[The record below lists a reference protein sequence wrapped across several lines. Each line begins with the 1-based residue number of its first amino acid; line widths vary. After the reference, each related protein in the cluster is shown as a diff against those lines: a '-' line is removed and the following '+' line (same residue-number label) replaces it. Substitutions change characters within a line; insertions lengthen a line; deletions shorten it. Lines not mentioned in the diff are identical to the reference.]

1 MRALRRQDGFTLI
14 ELLVAMVLSAI
25 VFGATLT
32 VLDVYLRQANA
43 TTQRNDAQ
51 DLARLAIDR
60 IVRQLRNVASP
71 LTTPKLLERAT
82 PYDIVFQT
90 IGAQQG
96 GAGGNTSGAERV
108 RYCVPPDTTPGT
120 PADEVLISQTQTWAT
135 STPAADPWSSDPS
148 VTIPCPDTTFAQQPN
163 GIIIATAI
171 TNRSQSAPCL
181 GVSGQPVFG
190 FNGVCTAPTDLT
202 QISTIQVH
210 LFVNPT
216 PNLPGATTELQSSAF
231 LRNKQH
237 APIAS
242 FTPYP
247 TGGGGVVLDAGSSY
261 SPDGEQLS
269 YSWSCTSCS
278 SPTTLNAATDGLVSW
293 QPGPGTYTVQL
304 IVKDETGLLSNPP
317 FTATF
322 TVT

>member
-32 VLDVYLRQANA
+32 VLDEYLRQANG

-51 DLARLAIDR
+51 DRARLAVDR

-108 RYCVPPDTTPGT
+108 RYCVPPGTTPGN
-120 PADEVLISQTQTWAT
+120 LISQTQTWAT
-135 STPAADPWSSDPS
+135 PAPAANPWSSDPN

-171 TNRSQSAPCL
+171 TNRSQTGSCP
-181 GVSGQPVFG
+181 GVSGQPVFR
-190 FNGVCTAPTDLT
+190 FNGGCTLPTDLT
-202 QISTIQVH
+202 QISTIQVD
-210 LFVNPT
+210 LNVNPT

-237 APIAS
+237 QPIAS
-242 FTPYP
+242 FTAYP
-247 TGGGGVVLDAGSSY
+247 TGGGGVVLNAGSSY

-269 YSWSCTSCS
+269 YMWSCTSCS
-278 SPTTLNAATDGLVSW
+278 SPTTLNTATDGLVSW
-293 QPGPGTYTVQL
+293 NPGPGTYTVQL
-304 IVKDETGLLSNPP
+304 IVADETGLESQTNPP
-317 FTATF
+317 YTQTF